1 MRESIPFGRGRSAIV
16 EADGGHVTKAD
27 LSSLAIYS
35 KILGSG
41 GTEFHS
47 FLSFQPLALVQDLQA
62 MPRAY
67 KRMQ

>member
-35 KILGSG
+35 KWGA
-41 GTEFHS
+41 EE
-47 FLSFQPLALVQDLQA
+47 LSFIHF
-62 MPRAY
+62 
-67 KRMQ
+67 